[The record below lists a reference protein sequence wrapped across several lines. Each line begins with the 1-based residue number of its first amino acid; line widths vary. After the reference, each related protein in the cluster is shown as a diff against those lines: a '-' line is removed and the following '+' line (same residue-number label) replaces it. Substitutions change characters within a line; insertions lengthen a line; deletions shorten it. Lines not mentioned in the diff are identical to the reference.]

1 MSVSVLTRKTLYGCS
16 GCHCDSLQARKCL
29 LRSMLQKLQKVR
41 ASSENQQQERRI
53 LIFLLVKSKNNK
65 KMDCHQLH
73 LHLHLPPSPPFILSL
88 LQWAFN
94 LWANKLNI
102 SSVNAGQDR
111 AKPSQPGR
119 LLLLIWR
126 TNCCS
131 GHTAGC
137 SLQTV
142 QICQQL
148 GALIIT
154 STHQHRQQ
162 HQRQHQQHQQQH
174 QQKHLG

>member
-1 MSVSVLTRKTLYGCS
+1 MAVIAIHSKRESICFEAYFRSFRKS
-16 GCHCDSLQARKCL
+16 GQVQRI
-29 LRSMLQKLQKVR
+29 
-41 ASSENQQQERRI
+41 SSKNAI
-53 LIFLLVKSKNNK
+53 IFFLLVKSKSNK
-65 KMDCHQLH
+65 KMDSHQLH
-73 LHLHLPPSPPFILSL
+73 LHLHLFPSPPFILSL

-102 SSVNAGQDR
+102 SSVNAGQDG